1 MKRLIMNEENEEK
14 TYTVFRKVVV
24 WEEWEIHASSEEEA
38 IQKAKDGDA
47 DDYIGI
53 SECGENYLYPD
64 EDGIVRYTSNDPTV
78 EMYSRGE
85 SYDLIWDNT
94 PVSIIREKKLN
105 ELLGE

>member
-24 WEEWEIHASSEEEA
+24 WEEWEIHASSEEEP

-47 DDYIGI
+47 DEYIGI

-64 EDGIVRYTSNDPTV
+64 ANGVVRYENEYSTV
-78 EMYSRGE
+78 ELYSRGE